1 MQPPV
6 DPAFVGFPVA
16 SPKSSRIP
24 WFMVVVGCFY
34 FLWLA
39 FIFTRTIPVFSKLYE
54 GLGVELPLP
63 TRILLSL
70 HYWFL
75 PSVFTI
81 AALLTIAKK
90 LVEFSERQL
99 RVVNVALI
107 VIGAV
112 LPASVFCILYL
123 PLFVLIGKLKGA
135 H

>member
-6 DPAFVGFPVA
+6 DSAFVGFPAA

-24 WFMVVVGCFY
+24 WLIVVVGCLY

-39 FIFTRTIPVFSKLYE
+39 VVFTRTIPIFTKLYA

-63 TRILLSL
+63 TRILLSP
-70 HYWFL
+70 HFWFL
-75 PSVFTI
+75 PIVFTV
-81 AALLTIAKK
+81 AAMLTVAKK
-90 LVEFSERQL
+90 LVEFSRRQL

-112 LPASVFCILYL
+112 LPALLVWFLYL
-123 PLFVLIGKLKGA
+123 PLFALIGKLGGG